1 MKLLILLA
9 LLLSLPTF
17 AQEEILDDQDGLEDE
32 VQGYS
37 SLIPYPYYAEDKEN
51 INRMMIIES
60 GSMALQAR
68 IDMIRRAQKSID
80 VEYFIYNT
88 DMAGKIISREL
99 VEAAKRG
106 VKVRILVDH
115 SLPIFKL
122 NEYYADALAR
132 FGIEVKYYNT
142 APLIRISTVQFRNH
156 RKILLID
163 DTEVITGGRNIGD
176 DYFNLSTKFNFNDRD
191 LHVTGPIVKVV
202 KDSFDAFF
210 KKKISKTP
218 AKPYFAELV
227 GESETERNAR
237 WKVYNTN
244 LEKAA
249 RFLQE
254 TPEEIAVREKT
265 KAISHAVMLNKRW
278 HDCHHTTY
286 STDAPGANFFSRLNP
301 NYDMKYRFL
310 RKTLYD
316 KISVIDK
323 SILISSPYM
332 LHNRHS
338 KNLLK
343 ELRKK
348 NVDVTIYT
356 NSLAS
361 TDAIYVAANLYLDL
375 FRWRRQGINI
385 FLHDGNWSG
394 VEEGLD
400 EDIKKSK
407 WGTHDKTQIYET
419 STYSELMVGTYNIDN
434 RSSFYNTEMAMF
446 CRGNDEL
453 VDEARHYILKQK
465 TQGITINEDGTATDR
480 EGEKKSIYGTSR
492 RGVLVMKLITLPSWL
507 LKFLL

>member
-9 LLLSLPTF
+9 LLFTQIVW
-17 AQEEILDDQDGLEDE
+17 AQNETRDDIGVLDDEI
-32 VQGYS
+32 QGFS
-37 SLIPYPYYAEDKEN
+37 RVIPYPFYAEDKEN
-51 INRMMIIES
+51 VNRMMIIES

-68 IDMIRRAQKSID
+68 IDLIRRAQKSID

-88 DMAGKIISREL
+88 DMAGKIITREL

-115 SLPIFKL
+115 SLPIFQL
-122 NEYYADALAR
+122 DEYYAQALSR

-163 DTEVITGGRNIGD
+163 ESEVITGGRNIGD
-176 DYFNLSTKFNFNDRD
+176 EYFNLSTRFNFNDRD

-210 KKKISKTP
+210 NKKISKKP
-218 AKPYFAELV
+218 AKVEF
-227 GESETERNAR
+227 SEFRD
-237 WKVYNTN
+237 
-244 LEKAA
+244 EKEEVRLQRLKAFNSKIEA
-249 RFLQE
+249 VEQFLQE
-254 TPEEIAVREKT
+254 TPEELIVRAKT
-265 KAISHAVMLNKRW
+265 QAISDTVMKNKRW

-310 RKTLYD
+310 RKTLHD
-316 KISVIDK
+316 KISAVDK

-338 KNLLK
+338 KKLLK

-348 NVDVTIYT
+348 NVDITIYT

-375 FRWRRQGINI
+375 FRWRRQGIKI

-394 VEEGLD
+394 IEEGVEE
-400 EDIKKSK
+400 DIMNAK

-492 RGVLVMKLITLPSWL
+492 KGVLIMKLITLPSWL

>member
-1 MKLLILLA
+1 MKLLLLLA
-9 LLLSLPTF
+9 LLLSLSAW
-17 AQEEILDDQDGLEDE
+17 AQNETRDDLGVLDDE
-32 VQGYS
+32 VQGFS
-37 SLIPYPYYAEDKEN
+37 SVIPYPFYAEDKEN
-51 INRMMIIES
+51 TNRMMIIES

-68 IDMIRRAQKSID
+68 IDLIRRAQKSID

-88 DMAGKIISREL
+88 DMAGKIITREL

-122 NEYYADALAR
+122 DEYYAQALAR

-176 DYFNLSTKFNFNDRD
+176 EYFNLSTKFNFNDRD

-202 KDSFDAFF
+202 KDSFEAFF
-210 KKKISKTP
+210 NKKISKRP
-218 AKPYFAELV
+218 AKLSFSDFTGEA
-227 GESETERNAR
+227 ESERLVRLKAH
-237 WKVYNTN
+237 NTK
-244 LEKAA
+244 LEKAE
-249 RFLQE
+249 RFLEE
-254 TPEEIAVREKT
+254 TPEEIIARQKT
-265 KAISHAVMLNKRW
+265 KTISDSVMLNKRW
-278 HDCHHTTY
+278 HDCRHTTY

-310 RKTLYD
+310 RKTLFD

-323 SILISSPYM
+323 SIIISSPYM

-338 KNLLK
+338 KKLLK
-343 ELRKK
+343 DLRKK

-400 EDIKKSK
+400 EDIMKAK
-407 WGTHDKTQIYET
+407 WGTHDKTQIYDT

-434 RSSFYNTEMAMF
+434 RSNFYNTEMAMF

-492 RGVLVMKLITLPSWL
+492 RGLLVMKLITLPSWL